1 MPLFS
6 AISKFELACKLIV
19 QSIEAS
25 CLSKVKVAFSSFSTE
40 YSTGLWKWSHHSLPR
55 FCQDLRNVQLTLPKI
70 ALSRMRRPRT
80 TFLEMAVEFGPR
92 PLDRILKEV
101 AGNYIAP
108 VTSRGATSSTGI
120 KLSKL

>member
-1 MPLFS
+1 MHRHSPSMRSLLS
-6 AISKFELACKLIV
+6 
-19 QSIEAS
+19 QSQTPTPPRRA
-25 CLSKVKVAFSSFSTE
+25 VGFFRFSTE
-40 YSTGLWKWSHHSLPR
+40 CSTGLWKWSHHSLPR

-80 TFLEMAVEFGPR
+80 IFLEMAVEFGPR